1 VPAISDAVRRFA
13 EDPEA
18 FIGEIPLPARRIAR
32 PSFTLVLSPSP
43 TQSTVSRVAT
53 SPLEIDATVAEVRRL
68 AREAGYTRTA
78 WSIGPSARPQGL
90 VKLLTERGFIPAT
103 RAPLEP
109 ELAAMALIQPPPPA
123 PAGVEAR
130 PIRSLDEYRQALRIG
145 IEAFGETEED
155 AVGWL
160 AAAPELWKQQ
170 DGVHRFAHLAF
181 VDGRPV
187 GFAMAAVAPEG
198 LLLGGSGVL
207 SSARGRGAYRAL
219 LAARWES
226 AVGLGTPVLVIQA
239 GAMSRPILERCGFE
253 QTCRIDVL
261 DDPAAGR
268 AA

>member
-1 VPAISDAVRRFA
+1 MPELSDAVRRFA

-18 FIGEIPLPARRIAR
+18 FIGEIPLPARRIAT

-53 SPLEIDATVAEVRRL
+53 SAGELDGTIAEIRRL

-78 WSIGPSARPQGL
+78 WNIGPSARPDGL
-90 VKLLTERGFIPAT
+90 VKLMTARGFIPAT
-103 RAPLEP
+103 RPPLEP
-109 ELAAMALIQPPPPA
+109 ELAAMALVRPPPPP

-130 PIRSLDEYRQALRIG
+130 VIRDLDEYRQALRIG

-155 AVGWL
+155 AAGWL

-207 SSARGRGAYRAL
+207 ASARGRGAYRAL
-219 LAARWES
+219 LSARWES
-226 AVGLGTPVLVIQA
+226 AVALGTPVLVIQA
-239 GAMSRPILERCGFE
+239 GMMSRPILERCGFE
-253 QTCRIDVL
+253 QVCRIDVL
-261 DDPAAGR
+261 EDPAMGR
-268 AA
+268 GT

>member
-1 VPAISDAVRRFA
+1 MPALSDAVRRFA

-18 FIGEIPLPARRIAR
+18 FIGEIPLPARRIAT

-43 TQSTVSRVAT
+43 TQSTVSCVAT
-53 SPLEIDATVAEVRRL
+53 SAGELDDTIAEVRRL
-68 AREAGYTRTA
+68 AREAGYTRTS
-78 WSIGPSARPQGL
+78 WNIGPSARPEGL
-90 VKLLTERGFIPAT
+90 VKLMTDRGFIPAT
-103 RAPLEP
+103 RPPLEP
-109 ELAAMALIQPPPPA
+109 ELTAMALVRPPPPP

-130 PIRSLDEYRQALRIG
+130 LIRDLDEYRQALRIG

-155 AVGWL
+155 AAGWL

-207 SSARGRGAYRAL
+207 ASARGRGAYRAL
-219 LAARWES
+219 LSARWES
-226 AVGLGTPVLVIQA
+226 AVALGTPVLVIQA
-239 GAMSRPILERCGFE
+239 GMMSRPILERCGFE
-253 QTCRIDVL
+253 QVCRIDVL
-261 DDPAAGR
+261 EDPAMGR
-268 AA
+268 GA

>member
-13 EDPEA
+13 ENPEA
-18 FIGEIPLPARRIAR
+18 FIGEIPLPARRIST
-32 PSFTLVLSPSP
+32 PTFTLVLSPSP
-43 TQSTVSRVAT
+43 TQSTVSCVAT
-53 SPLEIDATVAEVRRL
+53 SARDIDGTIAEVRRL
-68 AREAGYTRTA
+68 AREGGYTRTA
-78 WSIGPSARPQGL
+78 WAIGPSARPEGL

-103 RAPLEP
+103 RAPFEP
-109 ELAAMALIQPPPPA
+109 ELAAMALVQPPPPP

-130 PIRSLDEYRQALRIG
+130 PIRNLDEYRQALRIG

-155 AVGWL
+155 AAGWL

-239 GAMSRPILERCGFE
+239 GAMSRPILQRCGFE

>member
-1 VPAISDAVRRFA
+1 MPELSDAVRRFA

-18 FIGEIPLPARRIAR
+18 FIGEIPLPARRIAT

-53 SPLEIDATVAEVRRL
+53 SAGELDGTIAEVRRL

-78 WSIGPSARPQGL
+78 WNIGPSARPDGL
-90 VKLLTERGFIPAT
+90 VKLMTARGFIPAT
-103 RAPLEP
+103 RPPLEP
-109 ELAAMALIQPPPPA
+109 ELAAMALVRPPPPP

-130 PIRSLDEYRQALRIG
+130 VIRDLDEYRQALRIG

-155 AVGWL
+155 AAGWL

-207 SSARGRGAYRAL
+207 ASARGRGAYRAL
-219 LAARWES
+219 LSARWES
-226 AVGLGTPVLVIQA
+226 AVALGTPVLVIQA
-239 GAMSRPILERCGFE
+239 GMMSRPILERCGFE
-253 QTCRIDVL
+253 QVCRIDVL
-261 DDPAAGR
+261 EDPAMGR
-268 AA
+268 GA